1 MRDKVRKL
9 VASGRLEFINGGW
22 VMHDEACAHYTDMV
36 HQMAMGHRFL
46 MATFNVTPRIAWQID
61 PFGHS
66 ATQASLITAQV
77 RPGQVVL
84 PLLHFPSPPPPPHL
98 VPPHPSPHACPPGA
112 VFMGR
117 VDQQAKDAHM
127 AACEFQPLPPF
138 PFPIPSSP
146 RNQPPPLSS
155 HLPLSPTLLPQAS
168 LHQTGLQAAGLEA
181 VFMGRVDQQ
190 EKESR
195 LAAKTMEFVWRA
207 DGATQ
212 RENQVLGMVSYDGY
226 YSPSQF
232 RYQDSDDP
240 SYRIQTSH
248 HAFTMPSTMPS
259 TMPVSTMPCTT
270 QSSPHPLLFHCS
282 ICSTIV
288 PLPSSTGQDNPYG
301 GSPNVQRLV
310 DEFVAEVTKRA
321 EGFKTNHLLFPMGE
335 DFAFDRAILWFK
347 NMDKL
352 IHYVNLDGR
361 VNALYSTPSMY
372 LDALHSA
379 NATWPL
385 KTGDMFPLSPQP
397 WGGRLSTPHRA
408 AQHTPLG
415 GTAHPAGRHSTAQH
429 TPLGGIAHPAG
440 RHSTPHWA
448 AQHAPLG
455 GTARSTGRH
464 STLHWTAHHAHW
476 TGWAMAQGN
485 LFSA

>member
-66 ATQASLITAQV
+66 ATQASLITAQAQCSWGGWTS
-77 RPGQVVL
+77 RQRTLTWPPANSNPCPLSHSPSL
-84 PLLHFPSPPPPPHL
+84 PLHEITTTPLFPPSPF
-98 VPPHPSPHACPPGA
+98 PHPSPTSISPPDGA
-112 VFMGR
+112 TSGVHG
-117 VDQQAKDAHM
+117 
-127 AACEFQPLPPF
+127 EGG
-138 PFPIPSSP
+138 
-146 RNQPPPLSS
+146 
-155 HLPLSPTLLPQAS
+155 PTGEGDS
-168 LHQTGLQAAGLEA
+168 AGLEA

-240 SYRIQTSH
+240 SYRIQ
-248 HAFTMPSTMPS
+248 ARDKGVFLRRLTMPSTMPS

-352 IHYVNLDGR
+352 IHYVNL
-361 VNALYSTPSMY
+361 
-372 LDALHSA
+372 
-379 NATWPL
+379 
-385 KTGDMFPLSPQP
+385 
-397 WGGRLSTPHRA
+397 
-408 AQHTPLG
+408 
-415 GTAHPAGRHSTAQH
+415 
-429 TPLGGIAHPAG
+429 
-440 RHSTPHWA
+440 
-448 AQHAPLG
+448 
-455 GTARSTGRH
+455 
-464 STLHWTAHHAHW
+464 
-476 TGWAMAQGN
+476 
-485 LFSA
+485 